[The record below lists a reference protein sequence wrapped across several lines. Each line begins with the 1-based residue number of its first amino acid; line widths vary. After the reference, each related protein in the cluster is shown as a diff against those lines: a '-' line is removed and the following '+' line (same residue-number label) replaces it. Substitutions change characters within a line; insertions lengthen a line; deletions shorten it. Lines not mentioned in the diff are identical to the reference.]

1 MGHPYRIREIAEQ
14 AGLSLATVDRV
25 LNGRPGVRPSTV
37 AEVHQ
42 AIADLDRQRSQ
53 LRLAGRTFL
62 VDLVMQAPQRFSS
75 AVRRALEAEL
85 PALRPAV
92 VRSRFHLG
100 EEGDPG
106 VVVRTLETIGRR
118 GSHGVLLK
126 APDRPAVAEAV
137 TRLVDRGIPVVT
149 MFTDVPLSRRL
160 AYVGIDNRAAGATA
174 AYLLTQW
181 CPDGATVLVTVS
193 SSVFRGEEEREMGFR
208 AAMRQMAPSRAIR
221 EVTETQGLDAAM
233 LQAVS
238 AVLAEDP
245 TIDSVYSVGGG
256 NAATVQAF
264 DRAERRLAVLIAHD
278 LDVDNTRLLRQHR
291 ISAVLHHDLAA
302 DMRIACRI
310 VMQAHGAL
318 PGRLSTVPSQIQ
330 VVTPYNE
337 PSGFGV
343 DRVTDQE

>member
-14 AGLSLATVDRV
+14 AGLSPATVDRV
-25 LNGRPGVRPSTV
+25 LNGRAGVRQSTV

-62 VDLVMQAPQRFSS
+62 VDLVMQSPERFSS

-85 PALRPAV
+85 PELRPAV

-100 EEGDPG
+100 EEGDAAA
-106 VVVRTLETIGRR
+106 VVRTLESIRRR

-126 APDRPAVAEAV
+126 APDDPAVAEAA

-181 CPDGATVLVTVS
+181 SPGGGAVLVTVS
-193 SSVFRGEEEREMGFR
+193 SSSFRGEEEREMGFR
-208 AAMRQMAPSRAIR
+208 AAMRQMAPTRLVR
-221 EVTETQGLDAAM
+221 DVTETQGLDAAM
-233 LQAVS
+233 LGAVS

-245 TIDSVYSVGGG
+245 TIDAVYSVGGG
-256 NAATVQAF
+256 NTATVRAF
-264 DRAERRLAVLIAHD
+264 DEAGRRLAVLIGHD
-278 LDVDNTRLLRQHR
+278 LDADNTRLLRQHR
-291 ISAVLHHDLAA
+291 IAAVLHHDLAA
-302 DMRIACRI
+302 DMRRACRI

-318 PGRLSTVPSQIQ
+318 PGPLATVPSQIQ
-330 VVTPYNE
+330 VITPYNE
-337 PSGFGV
+337 PSAFEPAQ
-343 DRVTDQE
+343 RVE